1 MMRAD
6 VAAENV
12 NYVWYA
18 SGNKAAEASI
28 DPEILSH
35 PGIYPTDQAKEKLF
49 VTPVYDTKTDRIV
62 TRVWNRFSAGN

>member
-1 MMRAD
+1 MFGMLVVIKQQKQD
-6 VAAENV
+6 
-12 NYVWYA
+12 
-18 SGNKAAEASI
+18 I

-49 VTPVYDTKTDRIV
+49 VTPVYDAKTDRIV